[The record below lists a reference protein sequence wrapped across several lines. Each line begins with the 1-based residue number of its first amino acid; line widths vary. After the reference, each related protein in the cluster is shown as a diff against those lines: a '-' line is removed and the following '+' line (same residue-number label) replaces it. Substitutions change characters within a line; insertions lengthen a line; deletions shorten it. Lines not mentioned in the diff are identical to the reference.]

1 MMGDMGQWFV
11 ENWFTILNSVG
22 IVGGLVFTAIS
33 LRSETK
39 TRKIA
44 NLLTMTANH
53 REVWKDFSHRSEL
66 ARVVDPSIDIRKLS
80 ITAQEQEFV
89 NMVILH
95 VSSVYEAL
103 NDGLMIKQEGLQ
115 RDVKSFFS
123 LPIPQ
128 AVWEKMKIFQN
139 EDFVAFVEKCRRG
152 GQDF

>member
-1 MMGDMGQWFV
+1 MDDMGQWFV

-66 ARVVDPSIDIRKLS
+66 ARVVDPSIDITKLS

-139 EDFVAFVEKCRRG
+139 EDFVVFVEKCRRG